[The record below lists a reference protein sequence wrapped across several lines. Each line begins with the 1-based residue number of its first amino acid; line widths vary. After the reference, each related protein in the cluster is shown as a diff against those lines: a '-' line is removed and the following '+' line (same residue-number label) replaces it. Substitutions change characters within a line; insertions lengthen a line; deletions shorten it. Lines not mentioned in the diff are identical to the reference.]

1 MSTIRTSI
9 SISERLYRE
18 AQAAADAENFRS
30 FSDYI
35 EHLIRE
41 DWKARTSS
49 AGEAAPPYRVTE
61 APAPVAAAAQAAAT
75 AGALVAP
82 KKKPTSAPRKP

>member
-41 DWKARTSS
+41 DWKARQGFTDQS
-49 AGEAAPPYRVTE
+49 PPYRPSATATPIAAVE
-61 APAPVAAAAQAAAT
+61 AAAQAAGET
-75 AGALVAP
+75 VAP
-82 KKKPTSAPRKP
+82 TKKRAGKPLKT